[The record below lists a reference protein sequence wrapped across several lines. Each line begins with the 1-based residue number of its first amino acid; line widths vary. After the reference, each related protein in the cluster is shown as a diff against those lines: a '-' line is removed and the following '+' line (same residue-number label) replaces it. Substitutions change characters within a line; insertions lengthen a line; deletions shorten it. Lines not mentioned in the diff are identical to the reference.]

1 VNLSELGSLDLF
13 AKWLL
18 RLVVTISV
26 AVVCSAAIAIEIE
39 SSKSRQGHVIAIIHA
54 VVQARSHPV
63 GRTQG

>member
-26 AVVCSAAIAIEIE
+26 AIVCSAVIAIEIE
-39 SSKSRQGHVIAIIHA
+39 NSKPRHTTTRHTQAPPTTHHA
-54 VVQARSHPV
+54 QVQ
-63 GRTQG
+63 